1 MVRDM
6 TGKDKDYRYMATS
19 DLLNELN
26 KEGFKADADLEMKI
40 SNTVLQQLEDA
51 AGDVSGLAVKCLAP
65 LVKKVSEDRVLEMT
79 DKLCDRLVH
88 GKDQHRDI
96 ASIAMKTIVS
106 EVTTTSVAQRIAV
119 SLTPQLIKGITS
131 VGMSTEVKCECLDI
145 LCDVLH
151 RFGHLMTTDHEQL
164 LSALLSQ
171 LNSNQAS
178 VRKKSIS
185 CIASLASSLSDDLLA
200 KATVEVVQLLK
211 NKGPKPEL
219 TRTNIQ
225 MIGALSRAV
234 GYRFGPHLGETVPL
248 LINYCTSASE
258 IDEELREYSLQALES
273 FLLRCPRDISSYC
286 DNILRLSLE
295 FLSYDPNFTDN
306 MEEDSDDETHEEEE
320 EDESVDEYS
329 DDEDV
334 SWKVRRAA
342 AKCLGAIIVSRP
354 EMLSKLYREACPK
367 LIERF
372 KEREE
377 NVKMDVFNTFI
388 ELLRQTGNVTKGQ
401 TDLDEHRQGS
411 LLSSLPL
418 NPLWLLKQEVPKI
431 VKSINRQLREKSIK
445 TKVGAFSVLKELVV
459 VLPDCLADQIGSLI
473 SGIEKA
479 LNLSW
484 ALVSYKLVLTV
495 RPIAK
500 AVFVF
505 DVESYGKLLQALS
518 SPVLSAVSERYYKV
532 TAEALRV
539 CGELVRVVRPSFQ
552 ANNFD
557 FKPYVHPIYNAILA
571 RLANQDQDQL
581 PACLPVL
588 VDRMGNEITRLTAV
602 KAFAVIASSP
612 LKIDLSC
619 VLEHVFSE
627 LTAFLRKAN
636 RALRQATLGTL
647 NSLVVAYGDRIG
659 SSAYEVIIVELSAL
673 ISDSDL
679 HMTALALELCCTLM
693 ADGKSNQN
701 VGLTMRYKVLP
712 QALILVRSS
721 LLQGQALQA
730 LQNFFAALVS
740 SANTTFDVL
749 LESLLSSAKPS
760 GQSGG
765 LAKQALYS
773 VAQCVAVL
781 CLAAGDQ
788 KCAST
793 VEMLTSILRD
803 DSTAKRHLALLCLGE
818 IGRRKDLSI
827 HAHIENI
834 VIESFQSPF
843 EEIKSAAS
851 YALGNIA
858 VGNLSKYLPFILDQ
872 IDNQQK
878 KQYLLLHSLKEVI
891 ARHSVDKAGQVEFQD
906 TNVDKI
912 LNLLFNHC
920 ESEEEGVRNVVAE
933 CLGKIALIEPRKLVP
948 ALKVRTSSRAAFTRA
963 TVVIAVK
970 YSIVERP
977 EKIDDIIYPEISSFL
992 MLIRDND
999 RHVRRAAVLALST
1012 AAHNKPNLIKGLL
1025 PELLPLLYDQTVV
1038 KQELIRTVDLGP
1050 FKHIVDDGLELRK
1063 AAFECV
1069 DTLLDSCLDQV
1080 NPSSFIVPYL
1090 TSGLKDHYDVKMP
1103 CHLILSKL
1111 AEKCPA
1117 AVLAV
1122 LDSLIDPL
1130 EKTINHK
1137 PKQDA
1142 VKQEVDRNEDMI
1154 RSALRAIA
1162 SLNRIIGGD
1171 CSLKFKMLM
1180 NNIMRSVP
1188 LAEKYNSVRIVGN
1201 DMLVKCVTWGE
1212 HPIALVEKD
1221 ACGFLTHD
1229 EIAFSS
1235 PARLLCVWEASALDE
1250 PCSKEEN
1257 RLKHFALMM
1266 GLKP

>member
-1 MVRDM
+1 MANFTINSILEKM
-6 TGKDKDYRYMATS
+6 TGKDKDFRYMATS
-19 DLLNELN
+19 DLLNELS
-26 KEGFKADADLEMKI
+26 KEGFKADTDLEIKL
-40 SNTVLQQLEDA
+40 SQTVLQQLDDA
-51 AGDVSGLAVKCLAP
+51 AGDVSGLAVKCLAL
-65 LVKKVSEDRVLEMT
+65 LVKKVSEDRVLDMT
-79 DKLCDRLVH
+79 TTLCLKLVN
-88 GKDQHRDI
+88 GKDKHRDI
-96 ASIAMKTIVS
+96 ASIALKTIVS
-106 EVTTTSVAQRIAV
+106 VVTTTAVAQCILV
-119 SLTPQLIKGITS
+119 SLTPKLTMGIPS
-131 VGMSTEVKCECLDI
+131 AESSTEIKCECLDI

-151 RFGHLMTTDHEQL
+151 RFGNLMTADHALL
-164 LSALLSQ
+164 LSSLLSQ
-171 LNSNQAS
+171 LSSSQAS

-200 KATVEVVQLLK
+200 KATVEVVHLLK
-211 NKGPKPEL
+211 NKGSKPEM
-219 TRTNIQ
+219 TRSNIQ

-234 GYRFGPHLGETVPL
+234 GYRFGPHLSETVPL
-248 LINYCTSASE
+248 LIDYCTSASE
-258 IDEELREYSLQALES
+258 VDEELREYSLQALES
-273 FLLRCPRDISSYC
+273 FLLRCPRDISSFC
-286 DNILRLSLE
+286 DDILHLTLE
-295 FLSYDPNFTDN
+295 FLSYDPNFTDD
-306 MEEDSDDETHEEEE
+306 MEEDTDDERHEEEE
-320 EDESVDEYS
+320 DDESADEYS
-329 DDEDV
+329 DDEDA

-342 AKCLGAIIVSRP
+342 AKCLAAIIVSRP

-377 NVKMDVFNTFI
+377 NVKMDAFNTFI
-388 ELLRQTGNVTKGQ
+388 ELLRQTGNVTRGQ
-401 TDLDEHRQGS
+401 TDMTE
-411 LLSSLPL
+411 LS
-418 NPLWLLKQEVPKI
+418 PLWLLKQEVSKI

-445 TKVGAFSVLKELVV
+445 TKIGAFSVLKELVV
-459 VLPDCLADQIGSLI
+459 VLPDCLADHIGSLVF
-473 SGIEKA
+473 GIEKA
-479 LNLSW
+479 LSDKSSTSNLKIE
-484 ALVSYKLVLTV
+484 ALICTRLVMVSHS
-495 RPIAK
+495 PS
-500 AVFVF
+500 VFHPF
-505 DVESYGKLLQALS
+505 IKALS
-518 SPVLSAVSERYYKV
+518 TPVLSAVSERYYKV
-532 TAEALRV
+532 TAEGLRV
-539 CGELVRVVRPSFQ
+539 CGELVHVVRPNFQ
-552 ANNFD
+552 ACAFD
-557 FKPYVHPIYNAILA
+557 FKPYVHPIYNAIMT
-571 RLANQDQDQL
+571 RLANQDQDQEVKECAISCMGLVISTFGDNLQTEL

-619 VLEHVFSE
+619 VLQPVVAE
-627 LTAFLRKAN
+627 LTTFLRKAN

-659 SSAYEVIIVELSAL
+659 SSAYEVIIVELSTL
-673 ISDSDL
+673 ISDLDL

-693 ADGKSNQN
+693 ADRKSNQN
-701 VGLTMRYKVLP
+701 IGLTVRYKVLP
-712 QALILVRSS
+712 QALILIRSS

-730 LQNFFAALVS
+730 LQIFFAALLVHS
-740 SANTTFDVL
+740 SNISFDVL
-749 LESLLSSAKPS
+749 LDYLLSSAKPS
-760 GQSGG
+760 PQYGG
-765 LAKQALYS
+765 LTKQALYS
-773 VAQCVAVL
+773 VARCVAVL

-788 KCAST
+788 RCAST
-793 VEMLTSILRD
+793 VEMLINILK
-803 DSTAKRHLALLCLGE
+803 DSSTTNSAKQHLALLCLGE
-818 IGRRKDLSI
+818 IGRRKDLSP

-858 VGNLSKYLPFILDQ
+858 VGDLSKYLPFILDQ

-891 ARHSVDKAGQVEFQD
+891 VRHSIDKAGQTEFQD
-906 TNVDKI
+906 TDVEKI
-912 LNLLFNHC
+912 LKLLFNHC

-933 CLGKIALIEPRKLVP
+933 CLGKIALIEPKKLVP
-948 ALKVRTSSRAAFTRA
+948 ALKVRIASPTAFTRA

-992 MLIRDND
+992 MLIRDGD

-1050 FKHIVDDGLELRK
+1050 FKHVVDDGLELRK

-1090 TSGLKDHYDVKMP
+1090 KSGLDDHYDVKMP

-1111 AEKCPA
+1111 ADKCPA

-1122 LDSLIDPL
+1122 VDSLVDPL
-1130 EKTINHK
+1130 EKTIIFK

-1162 SLNRIIGGD
+1162 SLNRISGGD
-1171 CSLKFKMLM
+1171 CSMKLKMLM
-1180 NNIMRSVP
+1180 NYITRNTLLS
-1188 LAEKYNSVRIVGN
+1188 EKYASVR
-1201 DMLVKCVTWGE
+1201 CE
-1212 HPIALVEKD
+1212 
-1221 ACGFLTHD
+1221 
-1229 EIAFSS
+1229 
-1235 PARLLCVWEASALDE
+1235 
-1250 PCSKEEN
+1250 
-1257 RLKHFALMM
+1257 
-1266 GLKP
+1266 

>member
-1 MVRDM
+1 MANIQMTSILEKM

-26 KEGFKADADLEMKI
+26 KEGFKADADLEIKL
-40 SNTVLQQLEDA
+40 SNIVLLQLDDL

-65 LVKKVSEDRVLEMT
+65 LVKKISEPRVVEMT
-79 DKLCDRLVH
+79 GKLCDKMLN

-96 ASIAMKTIVS
+96 ASIALKTIVS
-106 EVTTTSVAQRIAV
+106 EVTSSSLAQSVIV
-119 SLTPQLIKGITS
+119 SLSPQLIRGITS
-131 VGMSTEVKCECLDI
+131 PGMSTEIKCESLDI

-151 RFGHLMTTDHEQL
+151 KFGNLMTTEHLML
-164 LSALLSQ
+164 LDALLSQ
-171 LNSNQAS
+171 LSSNQAG
-178 VRKKSIS
+178 VRKKTVS
-185 CIASLASSLSDDLLA
+185 CIASLASSLSEDLLG
-200 KATVEVVQLLK
+200 KATVEVVQNLRK
-211 NKGPKPEL
+211 KGVKPEM

-234 GYRFGPHLGETVPL
+234 GYRFGPHLGDIVPL

-258 IDEELREYSLQALES
+258 NDEELREYSLQAIES

-286 DNILRLSLE
+286 DAILPLTLE
-295 FLSYDPNFTDN
+295 YLSYDPNFTDN
-306 MEEDSDDETHEEEE
+306 MEEDTDDEVNKE
-320 EDESVDEYS
+320 EDDESADEYT

-342 AKCLGAIIVSRP
+342 AKCLAALIVSRP
-354 EMLSKLYREACPK
+354 EMLGKLYEEACPK

-372 KEREE
+372 REREE

-388 ELLRQTGNVTKGQ
+388 ELVRQTGNISKSLI
-401 TDLDEHRQGS
+401 DLNEYSPR
-411 LLSSLPL
+411 
-418 NPLWLLKQEVPKI
+418 WLLKQEVPKV
-431 VKSINRQLREKSIK
+431 VKSINRQLREKSVK
-445 TKVGAFSVLKELVV
+445 TKVGAFSVLKELIV
-459 VLPDCLADQIGSLI
+459 VLPDCLADHMGSLI
-473 SGIEKA
+473 PGIEKA
-479 LNLSW
+479 LNEKSSTSNLKIE
-484 ALVSYKLVLTV
+484 ALIFTRLVLSSNS
-495 RPIAK
+495 PS
-500 AVFVF
+500 VFH
-505 DVESYGKLLQALS
+505 SYIKALS
-518 SPVLSAVSERYYKV
+518 APVLSAVSERYYKV

-539 CGELVRVVRPSFQ
+539 CGELVHILRPNTEGFD
-552 ANNFD
+552 FD
-557 FKPYVHPIYNAILA
+557 FKPYVRPIYNSIMS
-571 RLANQDQDQL
+571 RLTNQDQDQEVKECAISCMGLVISTFGDHLKAEL

-602 KAFAVIASSP
+602 KAFAIIAASP
-612 LKIDLSC
+612 LQIDLLC
-619 VLEHVFSE
+619 VLEHVIAE

-647 NSLVVAYGDRIG
+647 NSLVVAYGDKIS
-659 SSAYEVIIVELSAL
+659 SSAYEVIIVELSTL

-693 ADGKSNQN
+693 TDKRPSSN
-701 VGLTMRYKVLP
+701 VGLAVRNKVLP
-712 QALILVRSS
+712 QALTLIKSS
-721 LLQGQALQA
+721 LLQGQALLA
-730 LQNFFAALVS
+730 LQNFFAALVY
-740 SANTTFDVL
+740 SANTSFDAL
-749 LESLLSSAKPS
+749 LDSLLSSAQPS
-760 GQSGG
+760 PQSGAVAK
-765 LAKQALYS
+765 LALHS
-773 VAQCVAVL
+773 IAQCVAVL
-781 CLAAGDQ
+781 CLAAGDH
-788 KCAST
+788 KCSST
-793 VEMLTSILRD
+793 VGMLNKILKD
-803 DSTAKRHLALLCLGE
+803 ESSTHSAKQHLALLCLGE
-818 IGRRKDLSI
+818 IGRRKDLSS
-827 HAHIENI
+827 HANIETI
-834 VIESFQSPF
+834 IIESFQSPF

-891 ARHSVDKAGQVEFQD
+891 VRQSVDKAEFQD
-906 TNVDKI
+906 SSVEKI

-933 CLGKIALIEPRKLVP
+933 CLGKIALIEPAKLVP
-948 ALKVRTSSRAAFTRA
+948 ALKVRTRSPAAFTRA
-963 TVVIAVK
+963 TVVIAIK

-977 EKIDDIIYPEISSFL
+977 EKIDEIIYPEISSFL
-992 MLIRDND
+992 MLIKDHD

-1012 AAHNKPNLIKGLL
+1012 FAHNKPNLIMGLL
-1025 PELLPLLYDQTVV
+1025 PTLLPLLYDQTIV

-1090 TSGLKDHYDVKMP
+1090 KSGLDDHYDVKMP

-1111 AEKCPA
+1111 ADKCPS

-1122 LDSLIDPL
+1122 LDSLVDPFQ
-1130 EKTINHK
+1130 KTTNFK

-1162 SLNRIIGGD
+1162 SLNHISGSD
-1171 CSLKFKMLM
+1171 CSPKFKNLM
-1180 NNIMRSVP
+1180 TEISKSSRLS
-1188 LAEKYNSVRIVGN
+1188 EKFYSIRN
-1201 DMLVKCVTWGE
+1201 E
-1212 HPIALVEKD
+1212 
-1221 ACGFLTHD
+1221 
-1229 EIAFSS
+1229 
-1235 PARLLCVWEASALDE
+1235 
-1250 PCSKEEN
+1250 
-1257 RLKHFALMM
+1257 
-1266 GLKP
+1266 

>member
-1 MVRDM
+1 MAANLVMTGILEKM

-26 KEGFKADADLEMKI
+26 KDSFKPDSDLEIKL
-40 SNTVLQQLEDA
+40 SNIIIQQLDDV
-51 AGDVSGLAVKCLAP
+51 AGDVSGLAVKCLAL
-65 LVKKVSEDRVLEMT
+65 LVKKVSEARIVEMAN
-79 DKLCDRLVH
+79 KLCDKLLNA
-88 GKDQHRDI
+88 KNQHRDI
-96 ASIAMKTIVS
+96 ASIAVKTIVAEIATQS
-106 EVTTTSVAQRIAV
+106 LAQSILV
-119 SLTPQLIKGITS
+119 VVTPQLIKGITGP
-131 VGMSTEVKCECLDI
+131 GMSTEIKCECLDI
-145 LCDVLH
+145 LCDILH
-151 RFGHLMTTDHEQL
+151 KFGNIMVADHEL
-164 LSALLSQ
+164 LLGALLSQ

-178 VRKKSIS
+178 VRKKTVS

-200 KATVEVVQLLK
+200 KATVEVVQNLRS
-211 NKGPKPEL
+211 KGTKSEM

-234 GYRFGPHLGETVPL
+234 GYRFGPHLGDTVPV

-258 IDEELREYSLQALES
+258 NDEELREYSLQALES

-286 DNILRLSLE
+286 DEILHLSLE
-295 FLSYDPNFTDN
+295 YLNYDPNFTDN
-306 MEEDSDDETHEEEE
+306 MEEDSNEESHEEEE
-320 EDESVDEYS
+320 DDESANEYT

-342 AKCLGAIIVSRP
+342 
-354 EMLSKLYREACPK
+354 CPK
-367 LIERF
+367 LIDRF

-401 TDLDEHRQGS
+401 NDMNE
-411 LLSSLPL
+411 LSPR
-418 NPLWLLKQEVPKI
+418 WLLKQEVPKI
-431 VKSINRQLREKSIK
+431 VRSITRQLREKSIK
-445 TKVGAFSVLKELVV
+445 TKVGAFSVLKELVI
-459 VLPDCLADQIGSLI
+459 VLPDCLADLIGSLI
-473 SGIEKA
+473 PGIEKA
-479 LNLSW
+479 LSDKSSTSNLKIE
-484 ALVSYKLVLTV
+484 ALIFTRLVLASHS
-495 RPIAK
+495 PP
-500 AVFVF
+500 VFHPHI
-505 DVESYGKLLQALS
+505 EALS
-518 SPVLSAVSERYYKV
+518 GPVLSAVGERYYKV

-539 CGELVRVVRPSFQ
+539 CGVVVRVVRPDTEGFG
-552 ANNFD
+552 FD
-557 FKPYVHPIYNAILA
+557 FKPYVQPIYNAIMS
-571 RLANQDQDQL
+571 RLTNQDQDQEVKECAISCMGLVVATFGDSLSAEL

-602 KAFAVIASSP
+602 KAFAVISASP
-612 LKIDLSC
+612 LQIDLSC
-619 VLEHVFSE
+619 VLEHVIAE
-627 LTAFLRKAN
+627 LTGFLRKAN

-647 NSLVVAYGDRIG
+647 NSLIVAYGDNIG
-659 SSAYEVIIVELSAL
+659 PSAYEVIIVELSAL

-693 ADGKSNQN
+693 ADRRPSPN
-701 VGLTMRYKVLP
+701 VGLAVRNKVLP
-712 QALILVRSS
+712 QALILIKSS
-721 LLQGQALQA
+721 LLQGQALLA
-730 LQNFFAALVS
+730 LQNFFAALVN
-740 SANTTFDVL
+740 SANTSFDAL
-749 LESLLSSAKPS
+749 LDSLLSSAKPS
-760 GQSGG
+760 PQSGG
-765 LAKQALYS
+765 VAKQALYS
-773 VAQCVAVL
+773 IAQCVAVL

-788 KCAST
+788 KCLST
-793 VEMLTSILRD
+793 VEMLTEILKD
-803 DSTAKRHLALLCLGE
+803 DSSTNSAKQHLALLCLGE
-818 IGRRKDLSI
+818 IGRRKDLSS

-891 ARHSVDKAGQVEFQD
+891 VRQSVDKAEFQD
-906 TNVDKI
+906 SSVEKI
-912 LNLLFNHC
+912 LKLLFNHC

-933 CLGKIALIEPRKLVP
+933 CLGKVALIEPAKLVP
-948 ALKVRTSSRAAFTRA
+948 ALKVRTTSSAAFTRA

-977 EKIDDIIYPEISSFL
+977 EKIDEIIYPEISSFL
-992 MLIRDND
+992 MLIKDHD

-1012 AAHNKPNLIKGLL
+1012 FAHNKPNLIKGLL
-1025 PELLPLLYDQTVV
+1025 SELLPLLYDQTIV
-1038 KQELIRTVDLGP
+1038 KQELIRIVDLGP

-1090 TSGLKDHYDVKMP
+1090 KSGLDDHYDVKMP

-1111 AEKCPA
+1111 ADKCPS

-1122 LDSLIDPL
+1122 LDSLVDPL
-1130 EKTINHK
+1130 QKTINFK

-1162 SLNRIIGGD
+1162 SLNRISGGD
-1171 CSLKFKMLM
+1171 CGLKFKSLM
-1180 NNIMRSVP
+1180 SEISRSP
-1188 LAEKYNSVRIVGN
+1188 ALWEKYYSIRN
-1201 DMLVKCVTWGE
+1201 E
-1212 HPIALVEKD
+1212 
-1221 ACGFLTHD
+1221 
-1229 EIAFSS
+1229 
-1235 PARLLCVWEASALDE
+1235 
-1250 PCSKEEN
+1250 
-1257 RLKHFALMM
+1257 
-1266 GLKP
+1266 